1 MSTGRARGGVEVVAK
16 DLIKVYRTGKTEV
29 IALRGLNMHVKP
41 GEVVAVMGPSGCGK
55 TTLLNLIGGLDKPTA
70 GAIFVGGRNLVD
82 ASERE
87 LERYRLLEV
96 GFIFQFFNLV
106 PTLTALENVELPMAL
121 AGRPDR
127 RERAMELLE
136 LVGLADRAHHKPDE
150 LSGGEQ
156 QRVAIACA
164 LANDPPLILADEP
177 TGELDRENAKM
188 VVELLTRLSR
198 ELDKTCIIATHDYMV
213 ARAADRILRMED
225 GQIVGEYL
233 PEEAVMPPAAAVSPE
248 EELMRR
254 VEHVKT
260 RLSEL
265 EEAFRRGEMSAQ
277 EFVAKYS
284 ELSSLLKALEAEL
297 RRHGR

>member
-1 MSTGRARGGVEVVAK
+1 MASLSKARGGVEVVAK

-164 LANDPPLILADEP
+164 LANDPPLILADLMKTPRRVTTCPSRIAP
-177 TGELDRENAKM
+177 TSGE
-188 VVELLTRLSR
+188 T
-198 ELDKTCIIATHDYMV
+198 Y
-213 ARAADRILRMED
+213 
-225 GQIVGEYL
+225 
-233 PEEAVMPPAAAVSPE
+233 AAAYRANGVSLFSVNTMRRYFFRVSGTSASSSDSIRLTSP
-248 EELMRR
+248 LMRTTQPR
-254 VEHVKT
+254 YPYRSPAGLT
-260 RLSEL
+260 
-265 EEAFRRGEMSAQ
+265 AMS
-277 EFVAKYS
+277 K
-284 ELSSLLKALEAEL
+284 
-297 RRHGR
+297 

>member
-1 MSTGRARGGVEVVAK
+1 VEVVAK

-70 GAIFVGGRNLVD
+70 GAIFVGGRNLVE

-121 AGRPDR
+121 AGSPGR
-127 RERAMELLE
+127 RERAVELLE

-198 ELDKTCIIATHDYMV
+198 EFGKTCIIATHDYMV

-225 GQIVGEYL
+225 GLIVGEYL
-233 PEEAVMPPAAAVSPE
+233 PEEAVMGPAGAVSPE
-248 EELMRR
+248 EELARR
-254 VEHVKT
+254 VEQVKA
-260 RLSEL
+260 RMSRL
-265 EEAFRRGEMSAQ
+265 EEAFRRCELSAQ
-277 EFVAKYS
+277 EFVARYS

-297 RRHGR
+297 RRHGH